1 MTDPE
6 AKTTRSLDDLID
18 RLVDG
23 TVPPA
28 ELRQAFRRLEAS
40 PDGWKRC
47 ATAFLEAQSWGEAL
61 RGEEHATAE
70 PAWGIALAGGF
81 SPRAP
86 VPNVRSRA
94 VWPLAAALVLAAF
107 ALGWT
112 GRGLRGGA
120 AATTQQPSQADLAAT
135 AARPDQQV
143 ATLDPPASPSRE
155 PSPEPRSRP
164 AADRVPAPAIQ
175 EVARLRIDDG
185 RAPAAEVPILAG
197 TGLDARW
204 LLEQPPAVSEHQRAV
219 WERQGYR
226 LEERRRLVPVSLGD
240 GRLAAVP
247 VDQVNVRYV
256 GHDPL

>member
-6 AKTTRSLDDLID
+6 PNMTRSLDDLID

-23 TVPPA
+23 AVPPA
-28 ELRQAFRRLEAS
+28 ELRQAFRRLDS
-40 PDGWKRC
+40 TPDGWKRC
-47 ATAFLEAQSWGEAL
+47 ATAFLEAQSWGDAL
-61 RGEEHATAE
+61 RGEEDATAE
-70 PAWGIALAGGF
+70 PAWGIALTGGL

-86 VPNVRSRA
+86 VPDARSRA

-107 ALGWT
+107 ALGWA
-112 GRGLRGGA
+112 GRGWRAGVVGQRLSQA
-120 AATTQQPSQADLAAT
+120 DIAATTDRPEQP
-135 AARPDQQV
+135 V
-143 ATLDPPASPSRE
+143 ATLDPPVPPSRE
-155 PSPEPRSRP
+155 PSPGPRSQT
-164 AADRVPAPAIQ
+164 AADRLPAIQ

-185 RAPAAEVPILAG
+185 RTPAAEVPILAG
-197 TGLDARW
+197 GGLDARW

-226 LEERRRLVPVSLGD
+226 LEERRKLVPVSLGD